1 MMPGSAADAKPK
13 AQIVESDDDIM
24 IIVKDQRFMI
34 SMVEALSLAGTITA
48 ICAERLRSGK

>member
-34 SMVEALSLAGTITA
+34 PMVEALSLAGTITA
-48 ICAERLRSGK
+48 ICAARLRSGK